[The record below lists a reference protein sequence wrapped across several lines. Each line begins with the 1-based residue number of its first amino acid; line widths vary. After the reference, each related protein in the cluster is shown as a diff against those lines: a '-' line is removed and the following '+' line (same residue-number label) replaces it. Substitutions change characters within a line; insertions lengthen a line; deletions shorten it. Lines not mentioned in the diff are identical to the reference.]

1 MNKLNESLWEKK
13 SEKVRLFQFYINFDI
28 VKVMSENKMCP
39 CGSGKSY
46 SECCEPIIKGSVKAP
61 SAEALMRARYSS
73 YEKQEIDFI
82 INSCSEGD
90 GIAEID
96 RKATEDW
103 SKEAQWNG
111 LKILRTEKGEKDD
124 EAIVE
129 FQADY
134 TLHNIHNLHHE
145 ISLFKQIDGEWK
157 YVAGNVIPTTVTRVG
172 EKVGR
177 NDPCPCGSGKKYKQC
192 CGR

>member
-1 MNKLNESLWEKK
+1 
-13 SEKVRLFQFYINFDI
+13 
-28 VKVMSENKMCP
+28 MSENKMCP

-134 TLHNIHNLHHE
+134 TLHNIHNLQHE

-177 NDPCPCGSGKKYKQC
+177 NDPCPCGSGKKYKKC
-192 CGR
+192 CGK